1 VYVCVC
7 VADGGWTYPE
17 MAGAEESEEPAT
29 KRSRCGTDVG
39 SEVLRL
45 DLFDAR
51 PFFVDDGLEQV
62 RLRMEAV
69 DAQREVVIK
78 KARDVQ
84 KLSKQAI
91 FSLQGGRCDEAANK
105 LMKARDV
112 ALEIYPIVS
121 EVMWRVQ
128 CRGQFFILI
137 V

>member
-1 VYVCVC
+1 
-7 VADGGWTYPE
+7 
-17 MAGAEESEEPAT
+17 
-29 KRSRCGTDVG
+29 
-39 SEVLRL
+39 
-45 DLFDAR
+45 
-51 PFFVDDGLEQV
+51 
-62 RLRMEAV
+62 
-69 DAQREVVIK
+69 VIK